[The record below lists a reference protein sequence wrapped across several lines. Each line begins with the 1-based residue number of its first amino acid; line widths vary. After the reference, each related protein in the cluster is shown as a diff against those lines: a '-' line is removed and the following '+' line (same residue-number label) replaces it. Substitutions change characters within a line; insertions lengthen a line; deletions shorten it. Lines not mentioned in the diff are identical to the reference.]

1 MRINEKTK
9 EVLSFIEKYGFITAK
24 ICSRTIYKGY
34 KQNYQ
39 LASRKLRK
47 MEQGRLLQRYLDNS
61 NEYIYQIN
69 KKHITPHKY
78 YLIDFY
84 SKLYEKVDSVELFE
98 VERLWK
104 VSKKRNDG
112 FIIYKNGDSFY
123 SLLIEIDYS
132 HFTSKE
138 KLESLYESKEIQKY
152 FKNNYDIEDY
162 FPTVVIVSMLGNSK
176 YKDVEFDY
184 VSLDFNF
191 TNIDI
196 LLGA

>member
-1 MRINEKTK
+1 MRINENTR
-9 EVLSFIEKYGFITAK
+9 EIISFIEKYGFITSN

-47 MEQGRLLQRYLDNS
+47 MEQSKLLQRYLDNS
-61 NEYIYQIN
+61 NEFIYQIN

-84 SKLYEKVDSVELFE
+84 SRLYERVDNVLLFE
-98 VERLWK
+98 VERSWPI
-104 VSKKRNDG
+104 SKKRNDG

-132 HFTSKE
+132 HYTSKD
-138 KLESLYESKEIQKY
+138 KLDAIYNSKEVQKY
-152 FKNNYDIEDY
+152 FKDNYDIDNY
-162 FPTVVIVSMLGNSK
+162 FPTILVISMIGNAK

-184 VSLDFNF
+184 LPLDFNF
-191 TNIDI
+191 TNIDR